1 MFTSNNSAPARTRGA
16 RFGAAL
22 RNSFLRYELAHG
34 QRFWSGDCR
43 GWAGEDEID
52 ASRLEPVAVFVE
64 VGVDA
69 GGADDGVGGFEW
81 NVFMVFEHTFE
92 DAAEFA
98 ATPGEEAGAM
108 GVAVDRGAIG
118 ELVLSGD

>member
-1 MFTSNNSAPARTRGA
+1 MKRSYRTGENEIGA
-16 RFGAAL
+16 R
-22 RNSFLRYELAHG
+22 
-34 QRFWSGDCR
+34 
-43 GWAGEDEID
+43 
-52 ASRLEPVAVFVE
+52 RLEPVSVFIE

-69 GGADDGVGGFEW
+69 GGADDCVGGFEG
-81 NVFMVFEHTFE
+81 NVRVVFEHAFE

-98 ATPGEEAGAM
+98 AAPGEEAGAM